1 MIDQLTQRLSG
12 LVASLRGKGRI
23 TDDDVA
29 AAMREVR
36 LALLEA
42 DVALSVVKD
51 LVERVRARAV
61 GAELSRSLT
70 PGQALVKMVHDEL
83 KHTLAAGLPSDRS
96 ALDLRVVPPAVL
108 LLAGLQ
114 GAGKTTTAGKLA
126 KHLIGKQRKRVML
139 VSTDVRRPAAIEQ
152 LERLAEQVGA
162 RSLRVASDDPE
173 AIARAAL
180 EDAKRSGI
188 EVLIVDTAGR
198 LAVDAA
204 LMDEVRRIHAAVAP
218 VETLFV
224 VDAMAGQDAANA
236 ATAFGAALPLTGVI
250 LTKAD
255 GDARGGAALSVA
267 RLTGKPIKFL
277 GVGEKLD
284 GLELFD
290 PERFAGRILGMGDVV
305 ALVERV
311 QAQADPAKA
320 AALVDKVRSG
330 EGFDLSD
337 FRDQLRQ
344 MMAMGGLG
352 ALLEQLPGG
361 GQLPPGAKAMAD
373 DQALKRQAAIVDS
386 MTAQERRRPAVIN
399 GSRRRR
405 IAAGAGVQVQD
416 VNRLLKQFDEMQ
428 RMMKKLKGGG
438 MKGLMR
444 SLGGR
449 MPGLLPPKR

>member
-1 MIDQLTQRLSG
+1 MLDQLTQRLSG

-42 DVALSVVKD
+42 DVALPVVKD

-61 GAELSRSLT
+61 GTELARSLT
-70 PGQALVKMVHDEL
+70 PGQALVKLVHDEL
-83 KHTLAAGLPSDRS
+83 VATLAAGDP
-96 ALDLRVVPPAVL
+96 ALELRVVPPAVI

-126 KHLIGKQRKRVML
+126 KHLIEKQRKRVLL

-152 LERLAEQVGA
+152 LERLAAQVGA
-162 RSLRVASDDPE
+162 RSLRPAAADPV

-180 EDAKRSGI
+180 DDARVSGI

-198 LAVDAA
+198 LHVDAE
-204 LMDEVRRIHAAVAP
+204 LMDEARRIHAAVAP
-218 VETLFV
+218 IETLFV
-224 VDAMAGQDAANA
+224 VDAMAGQDAATA
-236 ATAFGAALPLTGVI
+236 AKAFGAALPLTGVI

-277 GVGEKLD
+277 GIGEKLD
-284 GLELFD
+284 GLEAFD
-290 PERFAGRILGMGDVV
+290 PARLAGRILGMGDVV

-311 QAQADPAKA
+311 QSQADPAKA
-320 AALVDKVRSG
+320 AALAEKVRSG
-330 EGFDLSD
+330 EGFDLTD

-344 MMAMGGLG
+344 MLAMGGLG
-352 ALLEQLPGG
+352 ALMEHLPGG
-361 GQLPPGAKAMAD
+361 GQLPAGARAMAD
-373 DQALKRQAAIVDS
+373 DKVLKRQAAIVDS
-386 MTAQERRRPAVIN
+386 MTPQERRRPAVIN

-428 RMMKKLKGGG
+428 RVMKKLKGGG

-449 MPGLLPPKR
+449 LPGLLPPKR